1 MKEKQQARGTWTS
14 TFGFLMA
21 AIGSAV
27 GLGNMWGFPYKL
39 GMNGGF
45 AFLLLYLLLVLF
57 AGYILTMTELALG
70 RYTGQSV
77 ILAYKS
83 ISKKYTIIGWLGM
96 LSPFLI
102 LGFYS
107 YLGGY
112 CIKYMIANLG
122 DIFGASWGVGGADS
136 TTYFSNLTADIPQ
149 SVAYTLIFLVI
160 TIIIV
165 SFGIEAGIE
174 KFSKVAMPALFF
186 MLLIVI
192 IRSVTLPGAFAGI
205 EFLFKPNFEVFKGTG
220 WISVLSS
227 AGGQMFLSLSIGMGI
242 TVTYGSHLPKD
253 ANIEQSSIIIPL
265 ADTIIAVMASLAI
278 MPAVFASGQSPQ
290 GGVGLLY
297 MTLQTV
303 FNGMGKLGPI
313 IGTIFYGLVVIAA
326 LTSSVA
332 ILEAIAGSFID
343 DAMNKGKGDKRKFYC
358 WAFGIATG
366 VLGVLVAYDGLG
378 QNLPAMFGKFCWVD
392 GFDLLAEGIMM
403 PLGSLI
409 ATIFFGWIDREILP
423 AEVHHGSSF
432 RTEKFYRFCI
442 RWVAPVFTFFVL
454 LGQLDSFLGFGWF
467 S

>member
-1 MKEKQQARGTWTS
+1 MKEQQQKRGTWGS
-14 TFGFLMA
+14 NFGFLMA

-45 AFLLLYLLLVLF
+45 AFLLLYLILAVF

-70 RYTGQSV
+70 RYTGQSI

-83 ISKKYTIIGWLGM
+83 IRKKYAIVGWLGM

-112 CIKYMIANLG
+112 CVKYMLANLG
-122 DIFGASWGVGGADS
+122 DVFGASWGVGGMDS
-136 TTYFSNLTADIPQ
+136 ATYFSNLTANSTQ
-149 SVAYTLIFLVI
+149 SIIYTLVFLLI

-165 SFGIEAGIE
+165 SSGIEDGIE
-174 KFSKVAMPALFF
+174 RFSKIAMPALFV
-186 MLLIVI
+186 MLLLVI
-192 IRSVTLPGAFAGI
+192 ARSVTLPGAFEGVK
-205 EFLFKPNFEVFKGTG
+205 FLFKPNFDVFKGTG
-220 WISVLSS
+220 WVKVLSA

-242 TVTYGSHLPKD
+242 TVTYGSHLPKSAD
-253 ANIEQSSIIIPL
+253 LEKSALIIPF
-265 ADTIIAVMASLAI
+265 ADTMIAILAGLAI

-303 FNGMGKLGPI
+303 FNGMGKIGPF
-313 IGTIFYGLVVIAA
+313 IGVIFYGLVVIAA

-358 WAFGIATG
+358 WFFGLLAAI
-366 VLGVLVAYDGLG
+366 LGALVAYDGLG

-392 GFDLLAEGIMM
+392 GFDLMAEGLMM
-403 PLGSLI
+403 PFGSLL

-423 AEVHHGSSF
+423 NEIRQGSKF

-442 RWVAPVFTFFVL
+442 RWIAPLFTFFVL
-454 LGQLDSFLGFGWF
+454 LGQIDSFFGFGWF

>member
-122 DIFGASWGVGGADS
+122 YIFGASWGVGGADS

-290 GGVGLLY
+290 GGVGLL
-297 MTLQTV
+297 
-303 FNGMGKLGPI
+303 
-313 IGTIFYGLVVIAA
+313 
-326 LTSSVA
+326 
-332 ILEAIAGSFID
+332 
-343 DAMNKGKGDKRKFYC
+343 
-358 WAFGIATG
+358 
-366 VLGVLVAYDGLG
+366 
-378 QNLPAMFGKFCWVD
+378 
-392 GFDLLAEGIMM
+392 
-403 PLGSLI
+403 
-409 ATIFFGWIDREILP
+409 
-423 AEVHHGSSF
+423 
-432 RTEKFYRFCI
+432 
-442 RWVAPVFTFFVL
+442 
-454 LGQLDSFLGFGWF
+454 
-467 S
+467 

>member
-1 MKEKQQARGTWTS
+1 MKEQKHERGTWGS

-27 GLGNMWGFPYKL
+27 GLGNMWGFPYKI

-57 AGYILTMTELALG
+57 AGYILTMTELSLG

-77 ILAYKS
+77 ILAYKA
-83 ISKKYTIIGWLGM
+83 ISKKYAIVGWLGM

-112 CIKYMIANLG
+112 CIKYMIANFG
-122 DIFGASWGVGGADS
+122 DIFHAGWGVGGQDS

-149 SVAYTLIFLVI
+149 SMLYTLIFLII

-186 MLLIVI
+186 MLIIVI
-192 IRSVTLPGAFAGI
+192 VRSVTLPGSFQGI

-220 WISVLSS
+220 WIKVLSS

-265 ADTIIAVMASLAI
+265 ADTIIAILASLAI

-303 FNGMGKLGPI
+303 FNGMGTLGPI

-343 DAMNKGKGDKRKFYC
+343 DAMNKGKGNKRKFYC
-358 WAFGIATG
+358 WFFGITSG
-366 VLGVLVAYDGLG
+366 LLGLLVAYDGLG
-378 QNLPAMFGKFCWVD
+378 QNLPPMFGKFCWVD

-423 AEVHHGSSF
+423 AEVHHGSKF

>member
-1 MKEKQQARGTWTS
+1 MKEHQQKRGTWS
-14 TFGFLMA
+14 SNFGFLMA

-27 GLGNMWGFPYKL
+27 GLGNMWGVPYKL

-45 AFLLLYLLLVLF
+45 AFLILYLLLAVF

-70 RYTGQSV
+70 RYTGQSTV
-77 ILAYKS
+77 LAYKS
-83 ISKKYTIIGWLGM
+83 IRKQYAFVGWLGM

-112 CIKYMIANLG
+112 CIKYMLANLG
-122 DIFGASWGVGGADS
+122 DMFVM
-136 TTYFSNLTADIPQ
+136 L
-149 SVAYTLIFLVI
+149 LLVI
-160 TIIIV
+160 
-165 SFGIEAGIE
+165 A
-174 KFSKVAMPALFF
+174 
-186 MLLIVI
+186 
-192 IRSVTLPGAFAGI
+192 RSVTLPGASAGI
-205 EFLFKPNFEVFKGTG
+205 AFLFKPNFEVFHGTG
-220 WISVLSS
+220 WISVLSA

-242 TVTYGSHLPKD
+242 TVTYGSHLAKD
-253 ANIEQSSIIIPL
+253 ANIERSSLIIPL
-265 ADTIIAVMASLAI
+265 ADTVIAVLAGLAI

-303 FNGMGKLGPI
+303 FNGMGGIGPF
-313 IGTIFYGLVVIAA
+313 IGFIFYGLVVIAA

-358 WAFGIATG
+358 WFFGILSA
-366 VLGVLVAYDGLG
+366 VLGSLIAYDGLG

-403 PLGSLI
+403 PLGSLF
-409 ATIFFGWIDREILP
+409 ATFFFGWIDREILP
-423 AEVHHGSSF
+423 KEIHQGSNF
-432 RTEKFYRFCI
+432 KTEKFYRFCI
-442 RWVAPVFTFFVL
+442 RWIAPVFTFFVL
-454 LGQLDSFLGFGWF
+454 LGQLDSFFGFGWF

>member
-192 IRSVTLPGAFAGI
+192 IRSVTLPGAFEGI

-303 FNGMGKLGPI
+303 FNGMGKLGPF